1 MTGQVDIYIAPGMI
15 SSFAHESK
23 HAYQFEM
30 GFISLNVSRG
40 SKFPL
45 KGSSSTYYSKEDESE
60 AFSRGEIFGQSENL
74 SLDVY
79 ADLRDKREVNF
90 INGKKDN
97 LQGWVNVHKAYQN
110 YKVTNRFFI
119 MEKMESNAQS
129 ALNLIIVHP
138 EYRYGFW

>member
-1 MTGQVDIYIAPGMI
+1 MI

-30 GFISLNVSRG
+30 GFISLNVYRG

-97 LQGWVNVHKAYQN
+97 LQGWVNVHKAAVRYDEKT
-110 YKVTNRFFI
+110 YFFD
-119 MEKMESNAQS
+119 
-129 ALNLIIVHP
+129 LNPSRTSINSDK
-138 EYRYGFW
+138 

>member
-1 MTGQVDIYIAPGMI
+1 
-15 SSFAHESK
+15 
-23 HAYQFEM
+23 M

-90 INGKKDN
+90 INRKKDN
-97 LQGWVNVHKAYQN
+97 LQGWVNVHKAAVRYDEKT
-110 YKVTNRFFI
+110 YFFD
-119 MEKMESNAQS
+119 
-129 ALNLIIVHP
+129 LNPSRTSINSDK
-138 EYRYGFW
+138 

>member
-30 GFISLNVSRG
+30 GLISLNVSRG
-40 SKFPL
+40 RKFPL
-45 KGSSSTYYSKEDESE
+45 KESSSTYYSKEDESE

-97 LQGWVNVHKAYQN
+97 LQGWVNVHKVAVRYDEKT
-110 YKVTNRFFI
+110 YFFD
-119 MEKMESNAQS
+119 
-129 ALNLIIVHP
+129 LNPSRTSINSDK
-138 EYRYGFW
+138 